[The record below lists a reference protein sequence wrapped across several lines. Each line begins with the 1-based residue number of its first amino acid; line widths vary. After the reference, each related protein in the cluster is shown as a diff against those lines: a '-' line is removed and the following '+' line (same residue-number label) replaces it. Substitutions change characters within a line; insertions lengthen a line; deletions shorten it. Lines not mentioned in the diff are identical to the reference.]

1 MSISLARLTR
11 VYWCFLNIYNQILLL
26 SPNKSS
32 LCQEWSNS
40 ITFLFSTES
49 RNSRYPTVYY
59 LCFRSE
65 KTKATRLSIEHKL
78 QYRLGVSK
86 MCLMVMAKPDW
97 TLWICVGM
105 HAYVHIYMHCT
116 HTYAYMR
123 TFICMST
130 HRHACASIGMRM
142 CTFVC
147 VCILGLQVAQ
157 LKESACQCIR
167 CKRF

>member
-116 HTYAYMR
+116 HIYAHIYMHVYPQA
-123 TFICMST
+123 CMRI
-130 HRHACASIGMRM
+130 HRHAYVHICM
-142 CTFVC
+142 CVHP
-147 VCILGLQVAQ
+147 GLAGGT
-157 LKESACQCIR
+157 A
-167 CKRF
+167 